1 MADPFREIWR
11 PHRYK
16 VFYGGRGSGKSWA
29 VAQALMVMCDMA
41 NIRILCCREIQNS
54 IKDSSYQILR
64 DTAERLGIS
73 GRFSFLESE
82 IRHKLT
88 GSRFIFKGLLRNEQ
102 SVKSTE
108 GIDICWVEEA
118 QTVSESSWEV
128 LIPTVRKQGSE
139 IWVTFNPLNADDPTT
154 KRFIENPPPEAYV
167 RKINFDENPH
177 FPPELRAEMEHDKAV
192 DFEKY
197 LHIWEGFPRTVSDA
211 QVFKGRYSVESFPD
225 DLWKK
230 ADRLFFG
237 ADFGFAR
244 DPNTLIRCFMYD
256 GKLYIDYEA
265 YAVGVE
271 IDELPAF
278 YRTVP
283 EVDNWPIHADAARP
297 ETISYLANRANPPFR
312 ISAASKWQGS
322 IEDGV
327 AYLKSFEKIIIHP
340 RCKHTAD
347 EFRLYSYKVD
357 KTTGEVLS
365 VFVDKNN
372 HCIAEGTLITTLD
385 GLKPIEDVTTED
397 YVLTRDGYKR
407 VLACAITGANR
418 EVVEISTDYNTLRCT
433 PEHRVYTINRGFI
446 EAETLNVGDLLLC
459 QRSKEFSRKDTGGIA
474 IQIPQGEA
482 TGFIS
487 SAQLRAALFGCID
500 TFGKR
505 FMERFRAVFTSIT
518 KTAIRP
524 TTGLRT
530 LNVCPHPVTV
540 GSTHFR
546 GRGMNR
552 RFDFWMKSGT
562 QQKSGTPPQREESGT
577 DNMQLLAS
585 LGTLIWKKSSVLNA
599 VGDLSQKQSMTNSV
613 QMPVSPHGEEIA
625 VSTTLNMFASGAEK
639 LSRAINTQNNDF
651 APSFVRRVTRARSR
665 EKRVYDITVDE
676 LPEFFANGV
685 LVHNCIDGIRYAL
698 DGYIT
703 KPGLSKWARLA
714 Q

>member
-128 LIPTVRKQGSE
+128 LIPTVRKPGSE

-154 KRFIENPPPEAYV
+154 KRFIENPPQEAYV

-244 DPNTLIRCFMYD
+244 DPSTLVRCFILD
-256 GKLYIDYEA
+256 RRLYIDHEA
-265 YAVGVE
+265 YGVGVE
-271 IDELPAF
+271 IDEMPQL
-278 YRTVP
+278 YRSVP
-283 EVDNWPIHADAARP
+283 GSTEWPIKGDAARP
-297 ETISYLANRANPPFR
+297 ETISYLKNRAGFQ
-312 ISAASKWQGS
+312 ISAAKKWQGS
-322 IEDGV
+322 VEDGI
-327 AYLKSFEKIIIHP
+327 AYLKGFDKIIIDP
-340 RCKHTAD
+340 RCKHAAD

-357 KTTGEVLS
+357 KTTGEILPV
-365 VFVDKNN
+365 VTDANN
-372 HCIAEGTLITTLD
+372 HVIDA
-385 GLKPIEDVTTED
+385 
-397 YVLTRDGYKR
+397 
-407 VLACAITGANR
+407 
-418 EVVEISTDYNTLRCT
+418 LR
-433 PEHRVYTINRGFI
+433 Y
-446 EAETLNVGDLLLC
+446 
-459 QRSKEFSRKDTGGIA
+459 S
-474 IQIPQGEA
+474 
-482 TGFIS
+482 
-487 SAQLRAALFGCID
+487 
-500 TFGKR
+500 
-505 FMERFRAVFTSIT
+505 
-518 KTAIRP
+518 
-524 TTGLRT
+524 
-530 LNVCPHPVTV
+530 
-540 GSTHFR
+540 
-546 GRGMNR
+546 
-552 RFDFWMKSGT
+552 
-562 QQKSGTPPQREESGT
+562 
-577 DNMQLLAS
+577 
-585 LGTLIWKKSSVLNA
+585 
-599 VGDLSQKQSMTNSV
+599 
-613 QMPVSPHGEEIA
+613 
-625 VSTTLNMFASGAEK
+625 
-639 LSRAINTQNNDF
+639 
-651 APSFVRRVTRARSR
+651 
-665 EKRVYDITVDE
+665 
-676 LPEFFANGV
+676 
-685 LVHNCIDGIRYAL
+685 L

-703 KPGLSKWARLA
+703 NPQSVLWERMARL
-714 Q
+714 

>member
-1 MADPFREIWR
+1 MVDPFREIWR

-29 VAQALMVMCDMA
+29 VAQALVVMCDMA
-41 NIRILCCREIQNS
+41 NIRVLCCREIQNS

-108 GIDICWVEEA
+108 GIDLVWVEEA

-128 LIPTVRKQGSE
+128 LIPTIRKPGSE

-192 DFEKY
+192 DYEKY

-265 YAVGVE
+265 YAVGIE

-372 HCIAEGTLITTLD
+372 HA
-385 GLKPIEDVTTED
+385 
-397 YVLTRDGYKR
+397 
-407 VLACAITGANR
+407 
-418 EVVEISTDYNTLRCT
+418 
-433 PEHRVYTINRGFI
+433 
-446 EAETLNVGDLLLC
+446 
-459 QRSKEFSRKDTGGIA
+459 
-474 IQIPQGEA
+474 
-482 TGFIS
+482 
-487 SAQLRAALFGCID
+487 
-500 TFGKR
+500 
-505 FMERFRAVFTSIT
+505 
-518 KTAIRP
+518 
-524 TTGLRT
+524 
-530 LNVCPHPVTV
+530 
-540 GSTHFR
+540 
-546 GRGMNR
+546 
-552 RFDFWMKSGT
+552 
-562 QQKSGTPPQREESGT
+562 
-577 DNMQLLAS
+577 
-585 LGTLIWKKSSVLNA
+585 
-599 VGDLSQKQSMTNSV
+599 
-613 QMPVSPHGEEIA
+613 
-625 VSTTLNMFASGAEK
+625 
-639 LSRAINTQNNDF
+639 
-651 APSFVRRVTRARSR
+651 
-665 EKRVYDITVDE
+665 
-676 LPEFFANGV
+676 
-685 LVHNCIDGIRYAL
+685 IDGIRYAL